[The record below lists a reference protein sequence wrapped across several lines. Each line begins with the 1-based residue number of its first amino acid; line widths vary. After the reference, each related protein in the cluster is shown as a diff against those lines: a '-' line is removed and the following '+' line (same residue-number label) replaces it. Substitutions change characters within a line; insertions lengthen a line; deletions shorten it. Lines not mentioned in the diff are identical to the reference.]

1 MIGDKTIYSMKLST
15 LYFTDIFVYNVNE
28 RQASSNSKDSLY
40 FDSIG
45 AGSDLIKEKALEK
58 ALSEYI
64 ERKVFFSLKDSDCYT
79 YSRFGFDMNPTT
91 DGMAAHWWGF
101 KARRNAK
108 HEALERWTLHHWW
121 NDLLSF
127 ERVKSSHPHR
137 TILSKT
143 YKQFNTIVVL
153 ICDYREESGFFYG
166 FAAHKNFDKAYNKA
180 LVELDRNHRV
190 LTYYN
195 KKKPELSEF
204 REKRVVYFSSPEGF
218 SEFAKKVRKNE
229 SIKDLVFP
237 EVYLD
242 KEIPGPWQKWR
253 RVWRV
258 LFKQHI
264 PQDYKNLNVFMF

>member
-1 MIGDKTIYSMKLST
+1 MDSINKIVTIERSGFFETNIYCSHMCQNSENAIYSTS
-15 LYFTDIFVYNVNE
+15 I
-28 RQASSNSKDSLY
+28 SSGTSET
-40 FDSIG
+40 
-45 AGSDLIKEKALEK
+45 EKASVGI
-58 ALSEYI
+58 ALSEYL
-64 ERKVFFSLKDSDCYT
+64 ERKAYDQISKSEKNKE
-79 YSRFGFDMNPTT
+79 FGFDLVRNTT
-91 DGMAAHWWGF
+91 GMAAHWWGF

-137 TILSKT
+137 TILTKT
-143 YKQFNTIVVL
+143 YKQFKTTVVL
-153 ICDYREESGFFYG
+153 ICDYRKESGFFYG
-166 FAAHKNFDKAYNKA
+166 FAAHKNYDKAYNKA

-190 LTYYN
+190 LTYYY

-204 REKRVVYFSSPEGF
+204 REKRVVYFSSSEGF

-229 SIKDLVFP
+229 FIKDLAYP
-237 EVYLD
+237 ELYLD

-258 LFKQHI
+258 LFKQYV
-264 PQDYKNLNVFMF
+264 PQDYQNLNVFMF

>member
-1 MIGDKTIYSMKLST
+1 MNFTIEKITERSLNSNFLGTFFESNIFFEKDLNISKNQFYLNSSGSGSSHSSKT
-15 LYFTDIFVYNVNE
+15 
-28 RQASSNSKDSLY
+28 SKE
-40 FDSIG
+40 I
-45 AGSDLIKEKALEK
+45 AI
-58 ALSEYI
+58 SEAF
-64 ERKVFFSLKDSDCYT
+64 ERKAFYENVESGD
-79 YSRFGFDMNPTT
+79 FGFDTNPTT

-143 YKQFNTIVVL
+143 YKQFKTTVVL

-166 FAAHKNFDKAYNKA
+166 FAAHKNYDKAYNKA

-190 LTYYN
+190 LTYYY

-204 REKRVVYFSSPEGF
+204 REKRVVYFSSSEGF

-229 SIKDLVFP
+229 FIKDLAYP
-237 EVYLD
+237 ELYLD

-258 LFKQHI
+258 LFKQYV
-264 PQDYKNLNVFMF
+264 PQDYQNLNVFMF